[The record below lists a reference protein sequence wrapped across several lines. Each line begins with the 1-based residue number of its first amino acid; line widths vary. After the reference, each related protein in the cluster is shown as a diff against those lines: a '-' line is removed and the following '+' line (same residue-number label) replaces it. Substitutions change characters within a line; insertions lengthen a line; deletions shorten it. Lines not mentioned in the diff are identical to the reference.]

1 MNVHMYITY
10 ICNTIS
16 GKRYHEA
23 EKKAGRFGG
32 RKGRDKCCNYI
43 KSLKF

>member
-16 GKRYHEA
+16 GKRDHEA
-23 EKKAGRFGG
+23 EKKQEGLGG
-32 RKGRDKCCNYI
+32 EKEGINVVI
-43 KSLKF
+43 ILKV